1 MKLKMVL
8 RMALVAVAFAGAIT
22 TMRGQSA
29 VDGAIGGTVEDK
41 TGSVISGAKIVIRS
55 NGTNAEQTV
64 VSDAAGSFRAIHLQ
78 PGEYTVTVSAPGFQ
92 TFRATALTVSVG
104 SLSDPQARLSI
115 GAETTTIE
123 VMGVE
128 AVINTTSP
136 DFSNTIDQKVLQ
148 DLPVNNYR
156 WSAYALLTPGVVEG
170 GGFGLLS
177 FRGQSTLLNNVTFDG
192 ADDNQAFFSE
202 ERGRT
207 RAGYSTAKASIQE
220 FQVNTSNYSVE
231 YGRSAGGVVNAV
243 TKSGANQF
251 HGEAYFYDRDAAWGA
266 LNSFNTH
273 SVQTGPTNYVTQ
285 IFQPKDVRKQY
296 GIGIGG
302 PILRDRL
309 FFFFAFDRFNRVFP
323 GISAPSNPT
332 FFYTLPELTLPA
344 GLTCASSGLSVQDL
358 AGCQLAANLYTQ
370 PTSAAS
376 GGTKPVS
383 AVTNAQYQQ
392 ASALYAGGISN
403 LNSVTGT
410 NNRLGDQFIFFPK
423 VDYQLNGKNHVS
435 VELNRLR
442 WTSPAGIQTSS
453 SSLNYGVASFG
464 DDFVKDTFL
473 IGKLDSAITSTL
485 SNEARYQYGRDF
497 EYEYNQKPTAYE
509 QSTLLTP
516 SGYTNPFG
524 IPPFVG
530 ITNGLQ
536 IGTATFLNRAAYPDE
551 RRWQLS
557 DTVNYVHGN
566 HNLKFGVDFLHTNDF
581 SQNLTSI
588 FGSYSYG
595 GSNYAPFVE
604 YFSDLNK
611 ANSCNT
617 VQTINGVKTNV
628 PIECYTNYSQGFG
641 PLTFEFQTKDYAFF
655 AQDEWKFNPR
665 LSLTLGLR
673 YEYEQLPNPQ
683 LGYPATDNSGGMNGS
698 TSIFPSNKTNI
709 GPRVGFAYDVFGT
722 GKTVLRGGY
731 GEFFARVINSTIYN
745 AIAQTGNPA
754 GQLSASFTNSSQVT
768 TLQGSQGTVSGPAFP
783 QVLSASLLPA
793 SLTSIF
799 YFDKNFKLP
808 EIQQAD
814 LTVEQDLGWNTVL
827 SVTWLAAF
835 GRRLPDFVDT
845 NLAPASGN
853 ISYTVVDPTGKGPVP
868 TGTVVQTPFYSK
880 RIDPK
885 LGAKT
890 DIFSGVNSNYEAAVF
905 HITHRRSH
913 GLQFDAHYTWS
924 HALDYGENN
933 TTFTNTNS
941 LLDPQNVRA
950 EYGNSNQ
957 NVPNR
962 IVMNAIYQTPS
973 AFHGWL
979 GLLLNQ
985 YEIAPSYQFQNGNGV
1000 TLGVTGST
1008 SGLIAKDASGAPL
1021 TAVASSV
1028 NGSGGTNRVPGYDR
1042 NYLNLP
1048 RTQILDLR
1056 LSKRFKVKDY
1066 GTVELLGESFNLA
1079 NHVNITGVNT
1089 TAYAY
1094 GVGTGSLAGTN
1105 TLTYNTPFFTT
1116 TGSNGNFIYTPRQVQ
1131 LGVRVQF

>member
-1 MKLKMVL
+1 
-8 RMALVAVAFAGAIT
+8 
-22 TMRGQSA
+22 
-29 VDGAIGGTVEDK
+29 
-41 TGSVISGAKIVIRS
+41 
-55 NGTNAEQTV
+55 
-64 VSDAAGSFRAIHLQ
+64 
-78 PGEYTVTVSAPGFQ
+78 
-92 TFRATALTVSVG
+92 
-104 SLSDPQARLSI
+104 
-115 GAETTTIE
+115 
-123 VMGVE
+123 
-128 AVINTTSP
+128 
-136 DFSNTIDQKVLQ
+136 
-148 DLPVNNYR
+148 
-156 WSAYALLTPGVVEG
+156 
-170 GGFGLLS
+170 
-177 FRGQSTLLNNVTFDG
+177 
-192 ADDNQAFFSE
+192 
-202 ERGRT
+202 
-207 RAGYSTAKASIQE
+207 
-220 FQVNTSNYSVE
+220 
-231 YGRSAGGVVNAV
+231 
-243 TKSGANQF
+243 
-251 HGEAYFYDRDAAWGA
+251 
-266 LNSFNTH
+266 
-273 SVQTGPTNYVTQ
+273 
-285 IFQPKDVRKQY
+285 
-296 GIGIGG
+296 
-302 PILRDRL
+302 
-309 FFFFAFDRFNRVFP
+309 
-323 GISAPSNPT
+323 
-332 FFYTLPELTLPA
+332 
-344 GLTCASSGLSVQDL
+344 
-358 AGCQLAANLYTQ
+358 
-370 PTSAAS
+370 
-376 GGTKPVS
+376 
-383 AVTNAQYQQ
+383 
-392 ASALYAGGISN
+392 
-403 LNSVTGT
+403 
-410 NNRLGDQFIFFPK
+410 
-423 VDYQLNGKNHVS
+423 
-435 VELNRLR
+435 
-442 WTSPAGIQTSS
+442 
-453 SSLNYGVASFG
+453 
-464 DDFVKDTFL
+464 
-473 IGKLDSAITSTL
+473 
-485 SNEARYQYGRDF
+485 
-497 EYEYNQKPTAYE
+497 
-509 QSTLLTP
+509 
-516 SGYTNPFG
+516 
-524 IPPFVG
+524 
-530 ITNGLQ
+530 
-536 IGTATFLNRAAYPDE
+536 
-551 RRWQLS
+551 
-557 DTVNYVHGN
+557 VNYVHGN
-566 HNLKFGVDFLHTNDF
+566 HNFKFGVDFLHTNDF

-588 FGSYSYG
+588 FGSYTYG

-868 TGTVVQTPFYSK
+868 TGTVIQTPFYSK

-905 HITHRRSH
+905 HITHRLSH

-941 LLDPQNVRA
+941 LLDPKNVHA

-1008 SGLIAKDASGAPL
+1008 SGLIAKDANGASL

-1056 LSKRFKVKDY
+1056 LSKRFKVKEY